1 MAGSHPTYHV
11 NVIKLKFTPEFI
23 AMLKIHFIGLFQGHG
38 LCDYYVSCK
47 TFRTVMSYVPLA
59 VSHCKSER
67 SVLALKM
74 GPFR

>member
-1 MAGSHPTYHV
+1 
-11 NVIKLKFTPEFI
+11 
-23 AMLKIHFIGLFQGHG
+23 MLKIHFIGLFQGHG

-59 VSHCKSER
+59 ASHCKSER

-74 GPFR
+74 GPFRGIKYSPIYF